1 MGTVT
6 KQRSANEVVKII
18 KGPKSLRCISCGS
31 DLKKPRRRYC
41 SDECCRKIN
50 WVLSLSKGLLRAFNT
65 RYAAFYFTEGHV
77 VLDVLP
83 VWSKVISRFAC
94 ERTAGLKPADDLKSL
109 VLQSGKEWYELV
121 NKRMSKSHASQSLL
135 IKGHNNKI
143 DPNSLRP
150 NRKNLPRLSARE
162 SACLKILRMKK
173 EELSS
178 EGHANKINAAYRKL
192 AKVHHPDMGGDA
204 EKFKQLNAAHKQM
217 LLWAE
222 NPLFVSRKALEE
234 CWSYD
239 AHTNIWSP
247 PL

>member
-1 MGTVT
+1 MGTATV
-6 KQRSANEVVKII
+6 QNPGNEII
-18 KGPKSLRCISCGS
+18 TVQDGTRPLKCISCGS

-65 RYAAFYFTEGHV
+65 RYAAFFFTEGHV
-77 VLDVLP
+77 VLDILP
-83 VWSKVISRFAC
+83 VWSKVISRFIS
-94 ERTAGLKPADDLKSL
+94 ERTEGNKPAEDLKNL
-109 VLQSGKEWYELV
+109 VLQSGKKWYELV
-121 NKRMSKSHASQSLL
+121 DNKKSKSYASQFILL
-135 IKGHNNKI
+135 NSHTKDI
-143 DPNSLRP
+143 DPSSLRP
-150 NRKNLPRLSARE
+150 NQRHKPRFSAHE
-162 SACLKILRMKK
+162 SACLKILCLKK

-178 EGHANKINAAYRKL
+178 DGHAIKINAAYRKM

-222 NPLFVSRKALEE
+222 NPMFISRKALED

-239 AHTNIWSP
+239 ANTNRWTP